1 MCGYW
6 RRHPRLSKMIQHFL
20 QIKGEATPPPAG
32 IGSEAMGIEEFAAF
46 IKVTG
51 GKIPG
56 VGIR

>member
-1 MCGYW
+1 
-6 RRHPRLSKMIQHFL
+6 MIQHFL